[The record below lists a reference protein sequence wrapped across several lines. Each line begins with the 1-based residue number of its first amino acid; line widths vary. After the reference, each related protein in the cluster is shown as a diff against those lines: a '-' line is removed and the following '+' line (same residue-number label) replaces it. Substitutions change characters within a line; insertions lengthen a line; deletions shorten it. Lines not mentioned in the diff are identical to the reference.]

1 MADWESGNK
10 SRRMILSYDQRI
22 MLGQYSVA
30 DLMGYRH
37 TKDGQLV
44 IEPEEAKTVRFIFLA
59 FIQGYNYD
67 QIAMI
72 LTQKKRSTL
81 RGRQEWNGVMVANIM
96 KNERRW
102 GDLEARKSIVVDYKL
117 GKVTK
122 NNGNRCS
129 AYVPEHH
136 EAIVSPEIARAAHL
150 VASSSKKCGVQDIAV
165 IRQGALKGFVGI
177 HPNWNGINAES
188 IRSLCLSTYLPE
200 EVAKLNKM
208 AEMRSGKKLDMAL
221 PSDYLTV
228 SGICFINQSS
238 PVMEMKNLLLGAAG
252 FIGTNLAIE
261 LAKNPKNKLTLVD
274 RNKDYFKTVVKMNIG
289 NINVMESNLTFD
301 MDFDSILKEQ
311 DVVYH
316 LVSTTVPTTSNQH
329 ISQELVSNVIFSA
342 NLFEACIRCGVEK
355 VVFISSGGTVYGK
368 ESDCPLKEKTATNPI
383 SSYGVQKIT
392 IEKLLYLYRY
402 MYGLDYRIIR
412 LANPYGPYQR
422 PNGVLGAVTTFTY
435 KALQGE
441 DITVYGDG
449 SVVRDFIYADAAGNT
464 VVYMV
469 PNYQIDGKTGTW
481 LPYDS
486 EVIEGVCFFMM
497 RNEQRKDA
505 VSPIVVDSKGVF
517 VTDAP
522 NGFENVRS
530 ILTEYI
536 HRDKKKQPNMTE
548 HEKYL
553 TNGTYERARESGTE
567 QNYDMIDGCVNNV
580 PKKPRRIGGRWS
592 VLDRL
597 HIKQAERKQKEQPQQ
612 QQRERS
618 RKN

>member
-1 MADWESGNK
+1 
-10 SRRMILSYDQRI
+10 MILSYDQRI
-22 MLGQYSVA
+22 MPGQYPVA

-301 MDFDSILKEQ
+301 MDFDSILKGQ

-383 SSYGVQKIT
+383 SLYGVQKIT